1 MSRRRLVC
9 LLLLIPPLSFAAWAV
24 ADWWI
29 CLPADERAEYVGRD
43 QCARCHQKEHDLWKD
58 SDHDKAMQPAAP
70 ETVLGDFDDVEF
82 THIAF
87 ELIPKLT
94 DDEFALVTEHIDKSL
109 WAKALYNVAAPLKGN
124 LLGRMSEAT
133 AAAVV
138 AEIENFVTVR
148 PCDSAVA
155 QNGIAD
161 IIRGLRSD
169 GKVNLDF
176 AVTTRFFRRGEKY
189 LVTTDGPGGRIE
201 TFQVEYVFGVRPL
214 QQYLVKFPDGRMQCL
229 PTAYDTIRG
238 AWFHLYSA
246 EPIPAGDVLHWTKP
260 LQNWNYMCAECHST
274 DLRKNFDL
282 ADNSYDTKWSE
293 IDVSCETCHGPGSLH
308 VELAEANSL
317 FWDRRIGFGLP
328 NLKSEDSHVEIEAC
342 APCHARRQVVYPD
355 HKAGDK
361 FLNHYLPQL
370 LDNNLYYADGQLLEE
385 DYVYGSF
392 IQSLMYQKGVRCSDC
407 HDSHTARVKHT
418 AKDARWDALP
428 ENSLCTD
435 CHMGT
440 HPAGKY
446 DTPAHHHHPDSS
458 KPGTRCVECHM
469 PETTYMVADP
479 RRDHSIRSPR
489 PDLTDWLAVPNA
501 CNGCHN
507 DRSKGE
513 TPEWAGEQLRQWYG
527 ERNEP
532 THFAYAIAAGR
543 ELKPEGRQTL
553 EAVTRRKDLSPTV
566 RASAIALL
574 GGYPSAT
581 GHAASLRGLEDPDA
595 LVRAAAVRSLQYLPA
610 GELHGRLAPLL
621 HDPIRSVRVEAA
633 RLLSRVPRHRYNKKD
648 LRAFEAAL
656 AEYMTGQEAVG
667 DQAPAHLNMAVVHG
681 NLGDMKKSEQEY
693 RTSIRLDPQF
703 VPARVN
709 LAMLCDQLN
718 RKDEAAELFRKVI
731 ELEPNMAEAHYSLGL
746 LLAEKDEQLEEAA
759 KLLGTAA
766 RFAPENARI
775 HYNHALAL
783 QKLKRFDEAERE
795 LAAAYR
801 LAPGN
806 SDYLYAL
813 AILYSQQKRW
823 ARAVAC
829 AEELVRTQPNN
840 RQMLQLLEYAK
851 REAAAEPE

>member
-1 MSRRRLVC
+1 MSRRRLVY
-9 LLLLIPPLSFAAWAV
+9 LLLLIPPLSFAAWALV
-24 ADWWI
+24 DWWI

-43 QCARCHQKEHDLWKD
+43 ECARCHQEECDLWKD
-58 SDHDKAMQPAAP
+58 SDHDKAMQPATA

-94 DDEFALVTEHIDKSL
+94 DDEFALVTRHVDKSL
-109 WAKALYNVAAPLKGN
+109 WAEALYNVGAPLKGKI
-124 LLGRMSEAT
+124 LGRMSDAA

-148 PCDSAVA
+148 PCDSATA

-161 IIRGLRSD
+161 VIRGLRAD
-169 GKVNLDF
+169 GEVNLDF
-176 AVTTRFFRRGEKY
+176 AVTTRFFRRGEEY
-189 LVTTDGPGGRIE
+189 LVTTDGPDGRIE

-229 PTAYDTIRG
+229 PTAYDSIRG
-238 AWFHLYSA
+238 AWFHLYPA
-246 EPIPAGDVLHWTKP
+246 ETIPSGDVLHWTKP

-282 ADNSYDTKWSE
+282 AENTYDTNWFE

-308 VELAEANSL
+308 VELADANSL
-317 FWDRRIGFGLP
+317 FWDRRLGFALP
-328 NLKSEDSHVEIEAC
+328 NLKSEDSHVEIETC
-342 APCHARRQVVYPD
+342 APCHTRRQVVYPNCM
-355 HKAGDK
+355 AGDK
-361 FLNHYLPQL
+361 FLDHYLPQL
-370 LDNNLYYADGQLLEE
+370 LDGNLYYADGQILEE

-392 IQSLMYQKGVRCSDC
+392 IQSLMYRKGVRCSDC
-407 HDSHTARVKHT
+407 HDPHTARVKHT
-418 AKDARWDALP
+418 AKDAPWDTLP

-446 DTPAHHHHPDSS
+446 DTPAHHYHPDSS

-469 PETTYMVADP
+469 PETAYMVADP
-479 RRDHSIRSPR
+479 RRDHSIRNPR
-489 PDLTDWLAVPNA
+489 PDLTGWLGVPNA

-513 TPEWAGEQLRQWYG
+513 TPEWAEEMLRQWYG

-553 EAVTRRKDLSPTV
+553 EAVTRRKDLSPMV

-574 GGYPSAT
+574 GGYPSAA
-581 GHAASLRGLEDPDA
+581 GHAASLRGLEDPEG

-610 GELHGRLAPLL
+610 GELHRRLAPLL

-633 RLLSRVPRHRYNKKD
+633 RLLSHVPRHRYNEKD
-648 LRAFEAAL
+648 RRAFDRAL
-656 AEYMTGQEAVG
+656 AEYMTGQKSVG
-667 DQAPAHLNMAVVHG
+667 DQAGAHLNMAVVYG
-681 NLGDMKKSEQEY
+681 NLAEMEKAEREY
-693 RTSIRLDPQF
+693 RTAIRLDPQF

-709 LAMLCDQLN
+709 LAMLCDRLG
-718 RKDEAAELFRKVI
+718 RKDEAAEQFRRVI

-746 LLAEKDEQLEEAA
+746 LLAEKEEQLEEAA
-759 KLLGTAA
+759 KLLGTAV
-766 RFAPENARI
+766 RLAPENARI

-783 QKLKRFDEAERE
+783 QKLGRLDEAEHG
-795 LAAAYR
+795 LVTACQ
-801 LAPGN
+801 LAPRN
-806 SDYLYAL
+806 ADYLYAL
-813 AILYSQQKRW
+813 AILYSQQNRW

-829 AEELVRTQPNN
+829 AEQLVRTQPNS
-840 RQMLQLLEYAK
+840 RQMHELLEYAK
-851 REAAAEPE
+851 REAAAQPK